1 MNFKVIYFN
10 VLKMIRFNRKANR
23 NTITYPNIAQLA
35 ERPTVEGM
43 WWSGG
48 PWFDSECSD
57 DFYFL
62 FFHFFIFILNIILSI
77 SLINSIFLSYQNQ
90 S

>member
-43 WWSGG
+43 W
-48 PWFDSECSD
+48 
-57 DFYFL
+57 
-62 FFHFFIFILNIILSI
+62 
-77 SLINSIFLSYQNQ
+77 
-90 S
+90 